1 MLDNRELIE
10 ACVKGDRVAQ
20 RNLYDLF
27 SRRMYVVCLRY
38 TKSQQEAE
46 DVLQDS
52 FIKVFKNLKGYR
64 GDSRLDYW
72 IKRIVINTALNSQR
86 KKLYMYPMVDIDDV
100 KNDFDHS
107 KAFSNFQMEELLK
120 MIKELPTGCQTV
132 FNLFAIEGYS
142 HKEIAEMLEVSE
154 GTSKSQFARAR
165 KLLQDKI
172 AEEDKTE
179 RYEKFK

>member
-1 MLDNRELIE
+1 MLDNKELIE

-107 KAFSNFQMEELLK
+107 KALSNFQMEELLK

-142 HKEIAEMLEVSE
+142 HREIAEMLEVSE

-165 KLLQDKI
+165 KLLQNKI

>member
-1 MLDNRELIE
+1 MLEYKDLIE
-10 ACVKGDRVAQ
+10 ACVKGDRLAQ
-20 RNLYDLF
+20 RNLYDIF
-27 SRRMYVVCLRY
+27 SKRMYVICLRY

-46 DVLQDS
+46 DVLQES
-52 FIKVFKNLKGYR
+52 FIKIFKNLSGYR
-64 GDSRLDYW
+64 GESRLDYW

-86 KKLYMYPMVDIDDV
+86 KKLYMYPMVDIEDV
-100 KNDFDHS
+100 KNEFDQS
-107 KAFSNFQMEELLK
+107 KALSNYQMEELLK
-120 MIKELPTGCQTV
+120 MIRELPTGCQTV

-165 KLLQDKI
+165 KLLQEKI
-172 AEEDKTE
+172 AEEEKTE

>member
-1 MLDNRELIE
+1 MLENKDLIE
-10 ACVKGDRVAQ
+10 ACVKGDRQAQ
-20 RNLYDLF
+20 QDLYDLF
-27 SRRMYVVCLRY
+27 SKRMFMVCLRY

-64 GDSRLDYW
+64 GESRFDYW
-72 IKRIVINTALNSQR
+72 IKRIVVNTALNSQR

-100 KNDFDHS
+100 KNEFDQS
-107 KAFSNFQMEELLK
+107 KSLSNFQMEDLLN
-120 MIKELPTGCQTV
+120 MIRELPTGCQTV

-142 HKEIAEMLEVSE
+142 HKEIADMLKVSE
-154 GTSKSQFARAR
+154 GTSKSQFSRAR
-165 KLLQDKI
+165 KLLQEKI

-179 RYEKFK
+179 RYERFK

>member
-10 ACVKGDRVAQ
+10 ACIKGDRVAQ

-107 KAFSNFQMEELLK
+107 KAFSNFQMEELLM

>member
-10 ACVKGDRVAQ
+10 ACIKGDRVAQ

>member
-1 MLDNRELIE
+1 MPEHGELIE
-10 ACVKGDRVAQ
+10 ACIKGDRLAQ
-20 RNLYDLF
+20 KNLYDIF
-27 SRRMYVVCLRY
+27 SKKMYVVCLRY

-46 DVLQDS
+46 DVLQES
-52 FIKVFKNLKGYR
+52 FIKVFKSLSGYR

-100 KNDFDHS
+100 QNTVEYS
-107 KAFSNFQMEELLK
+107 KAIAGYQLEELLK
-120 MIKELPTGCQTV
+120 MIRELPTGCQTV

-154 GTSKSQFARAR
+154 GTSKSQFSRAR
-165 KLLQDKI
+165 KLLQEKI
-172 AEEDKTE
+172 AEEEKFE
-179 RYEKFK
+179 RYERFK

>member
-1 MLDNRELIE
+1 MLEYKDLIE
-10 ACVKGDRVAQ
+10 ACVKGDRLAQ
-20 RNLYDLF
+20 RNLYDIF
-27 SRRMYVVCLRY
+27 SKKMYVICLRY

-46 DVLQDS
+46 DVLQES
-52 FIKVFKNLKGYR
+52 FIKVFRNLSGYR
-64 GDSRLDYW
+64 GESRLDYW

-86 KKLYMYPMVDIDDV
+86 KKLYMYPMVDIEDV
-100 KNDFDHS
+100 KNEFDQS
-107 KAFSNFQMEELLK
+107 KTLSEFQMEELLK
-120 MIKELPTGCQTV
+120 MIRELPAGCQTV

-142 HKEIAEMLEVSE
+142 HKEIAEMLDVSE

-165 KLLQDKI
+165 KLLQEKI

>member
-1 MLDNRELIE
+1 MLEYKELIE
-10 ACVKGDRVAQ
+10 ACVKGDRLAQ
-20 RNLYDLF
+20 RNLYDIF
-27 SRRMYVVCLRY
+27 SKRMYMVCVRY

-72 IKRIVINTALNSQR
+72 IKRIVVNTALNSQR

-100 KNDFDHS
+100 KNDYDHS
-107 KAFSNFQMEELLK
+107 KTLSSFQMEELLN
-120 MIKELPTGCQTV
+120 MIRELPTGCRTV

-165 KLLQDKI
+165 KLLKEKI
-172 AEEDKTE
+172 AGEEKTE
-179 RYEKFK
+179 RYEKFR

>member
-10 ACVKGDRVAQ
+10 ACIKGDRVAQ

-100 KNDFDHS
+100 KNDFDHN

>member
-1 MLDNRELIE
+1 MLEYKELIE
-10 ACVKGDRVAQ
+10 SCVKGDRQAQ
-20 RNLYDLF
+20 RNLYDIF
-27 SRRMYVVCLRY
+27 AKRMYMVCLRY

-46 DVLQDS
+46 DVLQDA
-52 FIKVFKNLKGYR
+52 FIKIFKNLKGYR
-64 GDSRLDYW
+64 GESRLDYW
-72 IKRIVINTALNSQR
+72 IKRIVVNTALNSQR

-100 KNDFDHS
+100 KNEYDQS
-107 KAFSNFQMEELLK
+107 KVFSNIRMEELLS
-120 MIKELPTGCQTV
+120 MIKSLPTGCQTV

-154 GTSKSQFARAR
+154 GTSKSQFSRAR

>member
-1 MLDNRELIE
+1 MLENKDLIE
-10 ACVKGDRVAQ
+10 ACVKGDRQAQ
-20 RNLYDLF
+20 QDLYDLF
-27 SRRMYVVCLRY
+27 SKRMYMVCLRY

-64 GDSRLDYW
+64 GESRFGYW
-72 IKRIVINTALNSQR
+72 IKRIVVNTALNSQR

-100 KNDFDHS
+100 KNDFDQS
-107 KAFSNFQMEELLK
+107 KSLSNFQMEDLLN
-120 MIKELPTGCQTV
+120 MIRELPTGCQTV

-142 HKEIAEMLEVSE
+142 HKEIADMLKVSE
-154 GTSKSQFARAR
+154 GTSKSQFSRAR
-165 KLLQDKI
+165 KLLKEKI

-179 RYEKFK
+179 RYERFK

>member
-1 MLDNRELIE
+1 MLDNKELIE

-142 HKEIAEMLEVSE
+142 HREIAEMLEVSE

-165 KLLQDKI
+165 KLLQNKI